1 MGYIEKNVLTA
12 GETIK
17 IVPTKNSAI
26 LVLKWVW
33 GILGCWLLLIPTI
46 QAIVATVK
54 FKNTEYV
61 VTSKRVIEKS
71 GWVSTHTDDM
81 QLSKIENITVN
92 YTFWSKIFNCGTL
105 TIQGTNRNHVS
116 FVNIKDAERIKKEIN
131 NLII

>member
-1 MGYIEKNVLTA
+1 MDYIEKNVLTA

-26 LVLKWVW
+26 LILKWIW

-54 FKNTEYV
+54 FKTTEYV
-61 VTSKRVIEKS
+61 VTSKRVIEKR

-105 TIQGTNRNHVS
+105 TIQGANRNHVS
-116 FVNIKDAERIKKEIN
+116 FIDIKDAERIKKEIN
-131 NLII
+131 SLLI